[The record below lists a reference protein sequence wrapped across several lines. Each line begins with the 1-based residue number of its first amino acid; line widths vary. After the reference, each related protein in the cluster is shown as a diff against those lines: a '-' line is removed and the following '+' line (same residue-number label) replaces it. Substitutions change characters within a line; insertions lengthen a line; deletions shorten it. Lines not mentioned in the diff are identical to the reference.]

1 MVGVRQLSWFGYI
14 VEATDAWSRLA
25 HSFTVEAAA
34 VKVGQ
39 LLSVVLL
46 IFIGVIVVGSHDII

>member
-1 MVGVRQLSWFGYI
+1 M
-14 VEATDAWSRLA
+14 EATDARSRLT
-25 HSFTVEAAA
+25 HSFAVEAAA

-46 IFIGVIVVGSHDII
+46 VFIGVIVVGTHYII